1 MIKSKK
7 LFLNYGGLFDY
18 ISYSS
23 KDIKLTFQIRAHGAY
38 ILQWEKLPCDVRI
51 FFLKFFI
58 RRNLIAQPYIVGFP
72 LGFPIGIS
80 SSSQVATFQLFKTV
94 TSKFQP
100 FLKYISGIR
109 QFQQVYSYKQNI
121 YRYTGLGTLKLF
133 LDDSYIRL
141 VSSVKKEKYQFLKV
155 RTECSF
161 R

>member
-1 MIKSKK
+1 MLCGMIKSKK

-38 ILQWEKLPCDVRI
+38 LLQWEKLPCDVRI

-80 SSSQVATFQLFKTV
+80 SSSQVVTFQLFKTV
-94 TSKFQP
+94 FKIHLRNPSVLVGI
-100 FLKYISGIR
+100 FLQAKYIQIHRAGHLETFSRRFVYTVSFIR
-109 QFQQVYSYKQNI
+109 
-121 YRYTGLGTLKLF
+121 
-133 LDDSYIRL
+133 
-141 VSSVKKEKYQFLKV
+141 
-155 RTECSF
+155 
-161 R
+161 